1 VNRTELADFLRRGR
15 ARLEPSAVGLTP
27 GARRRTPGLRREEVA
42 SLAGMSVDYYTRLEQ
57 SRGPRPSRQMLTALA
72 RALRLTDDE
81 RDHLFHLA
89 GEEPPRR
96 ESVSQHVRPGLLL
109 ILDRLHDTPAQ
120 VVTDC
125 GEVLAQNA
133 MACALSGDVSARPPR
148 ERNLV
153 RRFFLDPAA
162 RVLVPPEDFAEHARA
177 HVANL
182 RAVAAA
188 RPDDPVPRALVAELR
203 AGSAEFARLW
213 ESHEV
218 AVRRASTKRFVHPVV
233 GVLELDCE
241 IMVAHDHRQ
250 LLIVHTARP
259 GTESYERLRLLRVV
273 GVQDLAP
280 TSTSPPGG
288 AAPGPPLRP

>member
-1 VNRTELADFLRRGR
+1 MNRAELADFLRHGR
-15 ARLEPSAVGLTP
+15 ARLEPSAVGLAS

-42 SLAGMSVDYYTRLEQ
+42 ALAGMSVDYYTRLEQ
-57 SRGPRPSRQMLTALA
+57 SRGPHPSRQMLTALA

-81 RDHLFHLA
+81 RDHLFHLS
-89 GEEPPRR
+89 GEVPPRR
-96 ESVSQHVRPGLLL
+96 ESPSEHVRPGLLL

-133 MACALSGDVSARPPR
+133 MASALSGDVSDRPPR

-153 RRFFLDPAA
+153 RRFFTDPTA
-162 RVLVPPEDFAEHARA
+162 RTLFPPEDIAEHARS

-182 RAVAAA
+182 RAVAAT
-188 RPDDPVPRALVAELR
+188 RPDDPVPTALVAELR
-203 AGSAEFARLW
+203 SRSTEFARLW

-218 AVRRASTKRFVHPVV
+218 AVRRSSTKRFVHLVV

-241 IMVAHDHRQ
+241 IMLAPDHHQ

-273 GVQDLAP
+273 GVQDMSA
-280 TSTSPPGG
+280 
-288 AAPGPPLRP
+288 R